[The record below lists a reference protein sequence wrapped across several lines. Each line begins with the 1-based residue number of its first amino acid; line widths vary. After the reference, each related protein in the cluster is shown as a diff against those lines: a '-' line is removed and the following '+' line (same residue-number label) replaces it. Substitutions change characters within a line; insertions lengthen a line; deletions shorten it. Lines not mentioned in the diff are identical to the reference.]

1 MTSSPPPAAP
11 SGGLLGRLDAMS
23 PRTLLWLSIWTAV
36 ATIAFKMAAWWVSG
50 SVSLLS
56 DAMES
61 FVNLASAV
69 FALRMVIVAH
79 WPADAEHPYGH
90 HKAEYFS
97 SGFEGMLILVAAAA
111 IGWASVH
118 RLMDPQPLE
127 RVGLGALLS
136 VISSVLNG
144 LLAWRLMRGARVH
157 RSIALE
163 ADARHLMTDVWTTAG
178 VLVGIA
184 AVLATG
190 WLWLDPAVA
199 LLVALNILHEGG
211 KLVWRSAQGL
221 MDEAVEPEVQALIH
235 EALHGTLR
243 RQPETVQDDV
253 LIDHLTTRRA
263 AQRRFA
269 DLHLHLPTDWTLG
282 TAARLRGEIEY
293 ALMRAV
299 PGLRVTIQLLPHDME
314 ALFDDPP
321 PPSAGAVAS
330 GPPASSA
337 PRAPSGGP
345 AAGTA
350 R

>member
-1 MTSSPPPAAP
+1 MTSPPSPAAA
-11 SGGLLGRLDAMS
+11 SGGLLHRLDAMS

-36 ATIAFKMAAWWVSG
+36 ATIGFKMAAWWVSG

-61 FVNLASAV
+61 FVNLASAI

-79 WPADAEHPYGH
+79 WPADEEHPYGH

-97 SGFEGMLILVAAAA
+97 SGFEGMLIIVAAAA

-118 RLMDPQPLE
+118 RLMAPQPLE

-136 VISSVLNG
+136 VVSSALNG

-184 AVLATG
+184 GVLLTG
-190 WLWLDPAVA
+190 WLWLDPVIA
-199 LLVALNILHEGG
+199 LLVALNILREGG

-235 EALHGTLR
+235 EALHATLH
-243 RQPETVQDDV
+243 RQPEAVQNDI
-253 LIDHLTTRRA
+253 LIDHLITRRA

-269 DLHLHLPTDWTLG
+269 DLHLHLPTEWTLG

-321 PPSAGAVAS
+321 PPAGTGAAGLPPV
-330 GPPASSA
+330 PPA
-337 PRAPSGGP
+337 P
-345 AAGTA
+345 AAPAATGPG